1 MAPSG
6 LLEAL
11 FALALNGVVLASLL
25 AGTTT
30 LTVLAREAWTLH
42 ARSFAERQVESLVD
56 VATVRAGAGPASP
69 LALASASA
77 SSVVLQADLDGNG
90 IAETTSAERTELE
103 LRASS
108 GTRVLFYRIGGQSMR
123 IEEKLPGTSAFVLLA
138 KNGAAATT
146 LADAT
151 CVAVPRATGT
161 LYTLLAAHV
170 P

>member
-30 LTVLAREAWTLH
+30 LTVLAREAWTIH

-56 VATVRAGAGPASP
+56 VATARAGAGPGSP
-69 LALASASA
+69 PALASASA
-77 SSVVLQADLDGNG
+77 TSVVLQSDLDGNG
-90 IAETTSAERTELE
+90 VAETTSAERTELE

-123 IEEKLPGTSAFVLLA
+123 VEEKLPGASAFVLLTM
-138 KNGAAATT
+138 NGATATT

-151 CVAVPRATGT
+151 CIAVPRAAGT
-161 LYTLLAAHV
+161 LYTLLAARV